1 MSDYVEVAVRTL
13 AAVIVLFLFTKLLGK
28 RQVRQLS
35 VFEYITGITVGSLAA
50 YVSTDLGAHWMIG
63 MISLAVWVGFS
74 ILMEFA
80 QLKSKTIRDWVDG
93 RETVLIKEGKIL
105 ENNLKKERLTT
116 DELLQQLR
124 NKNVFRT
131 ADVEFALMETSGDI
145 TVLLKKEN
153 RPITLKDLGAKPS
166 EEQAPHT
173 LVMDRKVMRE
183 PLKMSGYNRQ
193 WLESELEK
201 LGVTVEDV
209 FLGQVDDQG
218 HLYIDLFDD
227 SVKLPEMRQKAV
239 MLAQLVKCKGDVEQL
254 RQTSTTQD
262 PQALAEYEQCISQ
275 LKQAI
280 ENVRKLPIQ

>member
-1 MSDYVEVAVRTL
+1 MSDYLEVAIRTL
-13 AAVIVLFLFTKLLGK
+13 VAVIFLFLLTKMLGK

-50 YVSTDLGAHWMIG
+50 YISTDLKAHWLIG
-63 MISLAVWVGFS
+63 IIALGVWVGFS
-74 ILMEFA
+74 ILMEFV
-80 QLKSKTIRDWVDG
+80 QLKSKRIRNWADG

-131 ADVEFALMETSGDI
+131 ADVEFALMETNGDI
-145 TVLLKKEN
+145 NVLLKKEN
-153 RPITLKDLGAKPS
+153 RPLTMKDLGLKPPK
-166 EEQAPHT
+166 EKEPKT
-173 LVMDRKVMRE
+173 LVMDRKVMQE
-183 PLKMSGYNRQ
+183 PLQQSGYNRQ

-201 LGVTVEDV
+201 LGITLDDV

-227 SVKLPEMRQKAV
+227 SVKLPEKQQKAV

-254 RQTSTTQD
+254 RQTTATQD
-262 PQALAEYEQCISQ
+262 PQTLAEYEQCISQ
-275 LKQAI
+275 IKQAI
-280 ENVRKLPIQ
+280 EKVRKLPIQ